1 MTYKQF
7 IEEPNLS
14 TAWAAS
20 LKSAYAEGKQD
31 VVPLVVSITGFD
43 DSGKVIEDPS
53 IRAAL
58 DQYLA
63 ATGDQ
68 TVETVANTIFP
79 ISMWNRNAP
88 RAQLFERYSRM
99 FSRLQAA
106 STKNRHGVYFQ
117 RMIEGGR
124 ASNPNQ
130 LDYIIDAYSSKD
142 GVRRSL
148 LQVAIFNPSLD
159 HSTTGPRGFPCLQHI
174 TFSPSGD
181 ELSVNAFYAFQYMVE
196 KAYGNYLGL
205 CRLGQFVA
213 HELDLK
219 LTRVTCYSGISKPDA
234 NVGDVQPMLDAYE
247 RVLAETQGAE

>member
-1 MTYKQF
+1 MTNKQF

-20 LKSAYAEGKQD
+20 MKAAYADGKQEI
-31 VVPLVVSITGFD
+31 VPLVVSITGFD
-43 DSGKVIEDPS
+43 NSGKVIEDPN
-53 IRAAL
+53 IRSAL

-63 ATGDQ
+63 QTGDQ

-79 ISMWNRNAP
+79 VSMWNPNAP

-117 RMIEGGR
+117 RMIEGGST
-124 ASNPNQ
+124 ANPNQ
-130 LDYIIDAYSSKD
+130 LEYILGGYTS

-148 LQVAIFNPSLD
+148 LQVAIFNPSID
-159 HSTTGPRGFPCLQHI
+159 HATTGPRGFPCLQHI

-213 HELDLK
+213 HELGLK

-234 NVGDVQPMLDAYE
+234 NVGAIQPILDAYE
-247 RVLAETQGAE
+247 RVLAETPGAE